1 MKVKIKVKHLF
12 ALVTVLC
19 ASFVLLQVF
28 VMPSVQVALA
38 KKHFEQGAPNGKRE
52 LIRAIDAAS
61 GDDKWALIRRYMIE
75 NGSDLGAMRFEV
87 VAGDGTFE
95 SGTATSLPE
104 APRWTEEEKLKYL
117 QAYAEAGPVDSY
129 MARAATQLAFE
140 YLLLGRTEDAIRALE
155 RTEQKLSI
163 RYNIQKS
170 ELKMARAKIYA
181 DVDEPETAERLLD
194 ELSERPNRQDTY
206 LTDKIAKL
214 KTRIA
219 EQRDPAASSVS
230 GTIKKSDGARM
241 SGIGVY
247 LRSSRDI
254 YHSLLDSEPYQTMTD
269 AEGRFAFK
277 GVAPGSYVIYIGL
290 NYEQLDGWTRP
301 AGYNEEWID
310 IWGGEQLTRDITLQ
324 RLIQLRAPVDQ
335 QVITGDTIKFEWES
349 VEGASYYKL
358 NGTFPVENGSVG
370 FQIKDHIEGN
380 AVELPL
386 ETLYSVATG
395 YSYKKFDDKE
405 LPDPS
410 NLLGFADPS
419 SRFSWNVEA
428 YDAGGQLLTRSN
440 GYRLN
445 EQTMGHLP
453 FFYLKARTLTEAD
466 RLLLEGRMDEAWSA
480 YKADYARDE
489 QDHHSLR
496 MIVKLSGIP
505 APGQKQILDVV
516 SLTYLEKQ
524 ASIDDSGSALAT
536 LIEHYGSVGNWPL
549 VDRYYGMLEEARQG
563 RVESYTQAL
572 YGTLLLK
579 QGKIREGEAQL
590 RQAQETDPSNRFIG
604 SYLASVIY
612 LSGDLD
618 KAEALARQYPERS
631 YYDQANP
638 DWSKLVHDLAE
649 ESRNANGDAYLSQLR
664 DALRV
669 GFGGD
674 QTRVA
679 EWRIANSEHAAM
691 EAFVVALSKVD

>member
-12 ALVTVLC
+12 ALVTVLF
-19 ASFVLLQVF
+19 ASFILLQVF

-52 LIRAIDAAS
+52 LIRAIGAAS

-75 NGSDLGAMRFEV
+75 NGSDLGAARFEV
-87 VAGDGTFE
+87 IAGDGTFE
-95 SGTATSLPE
+95 SGTVTSLPE
-104 APRWTEEEKLKYL
+104 APRWTGEEKLKYL
-117 QAYAEAGPVDSY
+117 DAYAEGGPVDSY
-129 MARAATQLAFE
+129 MARAAKQLAFE
-140 YLLLGRTEDAIRALE
+140 YLMLGRTEDAIHALE
-155 RTEQKLSI
+155 RTEQKLTS
-163 RYNIQKS
+163 RYDHEKS
-170 ELKMARAKIYA
+170 ELKYARAKIYA
-181 DVDEPETAERLLD
+181 DVDKPEAAERLLD
-194 ELSERPNRQDTY
+194 ELSERPKLQDTY

-230 GTIKKSDGARM
+230 GTIKKSDGTRM

-254 YHSLLDSEPYQTMTD
+254 YHSLIDSEPYQTMTD

-290 NYEQLDGWTRP
+290 NFEQLDGWTRP
-301 AGYNEEWID
+301 VNRDEEWID
-310 IWGGEQLTRDITLQ
+310 VRRGERLTHDITLQ

-335 QVITGDTIKFEWES
+335 QVITGETVQFEWEP

-370 FQIKDHIEGN
+370 FQIKDHIEDS
-380 AVELPL
+380 AIELPL
-386 ETLYSVATG
+386 ETLYGVATG
-395 YSYKKFDDKE
+395 YSYKKFGDKE

-428 YDAGGQLLTRSN
+428 YDASGQLLTRSN

-466 RLLLEGRMDEAWSA
+466 RLLLEGRMDEALSA
-480 YKADYARDE
+480 YKADYAQDE

-496 MIVKLSGIP
+496 MIVKLFGIHEL
-505 APGQKQILDVV
+505 GQKETFDVA
-516 SLTYLEKQ
+516 SLTFLEKL
-524 ASIDDSGSALAT
+524 ASVDNSGSALAT
-536 LIEHYGSVGNWPL
+536 LIAHYGEVGNWPL
-549 VDRYYGMLEEARQG
+549 VDRYYGMLKEALQG
-563 RVESYTQAL
+563 KVESYTQAL

-579 QGKIREGEAQL
+579 QGRVREGEAQL

-649 ESRNANGDAYLSQLR
+649 ESRDAKEDAYLLQLKE
-664 DALRV
+664 ALKV
-669 GFGGD
+669 GFSGD

-679 EWRIANSEHAAM
+679 EWRAKSEHAAM
-691 EAFVVALSKVD
+691 EAFVLALSKVD